1 MTGQLEKRGASAP
14 QAQGRKLTGY
24 AAVFD
29 QPAEIAGFVEVIK
42 PGAFAASLAAGRDI
56 VALVDHQP
64 SKILGRTR
72 SGTLRL
78 REDAKGLAFEI
89 DVPDTSAGRDL
100 LALAERGDLG
110 GCSFGFTVPEGGQ
123 RWDQGKRREITR
135 AVVHEISIVHAWPA
149 YSGTSVEARQK
160 APRLAR
166 ARRFMETV

>member
-14 QAQGRKLTGY
+14 QAQGRKLAGY

-29 QPAEIAGFVEVIK
+29 QPADVAGFVEVIK
-42 PGAFAASLAAGRDI
+42 PGAFRDSLADRDI
-56 VALVDHQP
+56 LAMIDHQP
-64 SKILGRTR
+64 SKILGRTK

-78 REDAKGLAFEI
+78 WEDARGLAFEI
-89 DVPDTSAGRDL
+89 DLPDTSAGRDL

-160 APRLAR
+160 APRLAQ